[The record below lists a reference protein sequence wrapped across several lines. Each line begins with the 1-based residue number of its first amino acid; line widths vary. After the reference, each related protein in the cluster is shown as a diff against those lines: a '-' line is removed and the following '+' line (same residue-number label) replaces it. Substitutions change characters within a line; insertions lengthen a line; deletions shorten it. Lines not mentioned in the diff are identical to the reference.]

1 MRNELLNSS
10 SSISNSGEKQKQ
22 GKRRLVCICVH
33 IRLGC
38 YPSCPHKLV
47 LPASRGG
54 FVGACRFK
62 QGAVQRATLEEE
74 RGGLGFVSWD
84 GETV

>member
-1 MRNELLNSS
+1 M
-10 SSISNSGEKQKQ
+10 
-22 GKRRLVCICVH
+22 
-33 IRLGC
+33 
-38 YPSCPHKLV
+38 HKLV

-74 RGGLGFVSWD
+74 RGVLGFVSWD